1 MKKKFVVGI
10 IVILALTLV
19 TLTGCGNK
27 EDNIEKT
34 GNSGTVQNNDNQQ
47 MDNKEGIIVTN
58 VYATSDNYAVV
69 VADKKTYIIDN
80 NGKQQGTIDFE
91 ISEGANIKINN
102 NGYIYYE
109 ASYENNKILDKTGKV
124 ILENNNDETYNYITE
139 NNYTLRTSKES
150 SFENGESTKKEI
162 IDLSGNVI
170 KTIEEEKSY
179 YYIGGDIWYCYGA
192 DEYLFNEKTGESVIF
207 ESTPTLSLYSKVL
220 GNSNPRKIEYKSLSD
235 GGTYLDSIYIT
246 KDFKIIEAQDMKYI
260 TNEYY
265 YNTSDYAIYRYD
277 ETKVKEFTSGNG
289 FENIYSTGDK
299 YYVQSGTG
307 YFYLLDENFNQIEEP
322 YELGE
327 LKGNTKA
334 IGNNRII
341 NEESVKFEDKG
352 YEGTW
357 DHFYLYDYKGT
368 LIEDLGEGW
377 NGIEEVGTNIIK
389 LKRMQSLPQYNERT
403 GTRDTTYLGPQSI
416 EKYINLYTGTVLK
429 VY

>member
-10 IVILALTLV
+10 IVILVLTLV

-192 DEYLFNEKTGESVIF
+192 DEY
-207 ESTPTLSLYSKVL
+207 
-220 GNSNPRKIEYKSLSD
+220 
-235 GGTYLDSIYIT
+235 
-246 KDFKIIEAQDMKYI
+246 
-260 TNEYY
+260 
-265 YNTSDYAIYRYD
+265 
-277 ETKVKEFTSGNG
+277 
-289 FENIYSTGDK
+289 
-299 YYVQSGTG
+299 
-307 YFYLLDENFNQIEEP
+307 
-322 YELGE
+322 
-327 LKGNTKA
+327 
-334 IGNNRII
+334 
-341 NEESVKFEDKG
+341 
-352 YEGTW
+352 
-357 DHFYLYDYKGT
+357 
-368 LIEDLGEGW
+368 
-377 NGIEEVGTNIIK
+377 
-389 LKRMQSLPQYNERT
+389 
-403 GTRDTTYLGPQSI
+403 
-416 EKYINLYTGTVLK
+416 
-429 VY
+429 